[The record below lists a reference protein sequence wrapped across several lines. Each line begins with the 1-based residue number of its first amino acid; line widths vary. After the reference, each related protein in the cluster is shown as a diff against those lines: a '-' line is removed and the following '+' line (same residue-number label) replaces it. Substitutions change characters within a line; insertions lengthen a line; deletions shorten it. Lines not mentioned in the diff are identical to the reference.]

1 MATFNKFDSTTQNL
15 GLGKHNL
22 LTAAY
27 IVALVTNANI
37 PTAGMTSLA
46 SLTQISYTN
55 LSARTITASSFNTA
69 SGIAKLILPDLVL
82 TASGAVATF
91 RHVVLYN
98 NTATSFELLGWYD
111 YGADVTLA
119 NLETFTID
127 FDAAAGVLTL
137 T

>member
-1 MATFNKFDSTTQNL
+1 MATFNKFDTTSQNI

-27 IVALVTNANI
+27 TVALCAGA

-46 SLTQISYTN
+46 SLTEISYAN
-55 LSARTITASSFNTA
+55 LSARTIAATSFNTSLA
-69 SGIAKLILPDLVL
+69 TAKLILPDLVL

-91 RHVVLYN
+91 RYVVLYN
-98 NTATSFELLGWYD
+98 ATATGFELLGWYD
-111 YGADVTLA
+111 YAANVTLA